1 MIAQTFTVPQFF
13 EAGMLICFGV
23 SWPVSILKS
32 LRTRHVTD
40 KSLGFMVLVFIGY
53 ISGLIGKIIIGGQF
67 QAVTILYPLN
77 ALFVATDIALYFKY
91 RYNPIRHRL
100 R

>member
-1 MIAQTFTVPQFF
+1 MIAQTVAAPQIF
-13 EAGMLICFGV
+13 EAGMLLCFGI

-53 ISGLIGKIIIGGQF
+53 ISGLIGKIIFAGQF
-67 QAVTILYPLN
+67 QTVTILYPLN
-77 ALFVATDIALYFKY
+77 ALLVATDIALYLKY
-91 RYNPIRHRL
+91 RTKPTL
-100 R
+100 